1 MTARFVRY
9 SDRRGG
15 DRFLNEQHRLLTYIA
30 EKWGMSVEE
39 LISYWEKKEPEY
51 GDKLRRLVREHE
63 EALKDQGQGLDK
75 TSL

>member
-1 MTARFVRY
+1 MPGRKTRIP
-9 SDRRGG
+9 SRRRG

-51 GDKLRRLVREHE
+51 GAKLRRLVREHE

>member
-1 MTARFVRY
+1 M
-9 SDRRGG
+9 
-15 DRFLNEQHRLLTYIA
+15 NEQHRLLTYIA